1 MALEVIRALGP
12 EYRVVALAAG
22 SNVERLAEQARET
35 GARALGVA
43 DESAARALAEAL
55 PKPVGPEIFT
65 GPEGLAAIAS
75 RPDVDI
81 VLSAVAGGA
90 GLPAALA
97 AARSG
102 KRLALANKESLVMA
116 GGLIM
121 AEAERSGAEVVPVDS
136 EHSAVFQALA
146 CGRREEVRRVILT
159 ASGGPLYRR
168 PREDQDRVTPEEA
181 LAHPTWRMGR
191 KITVDSATLM
201 NKALEVIEAHHLFG
215 LAADEIAV
223 LVHPESVV
231 HAMVEYADGS
241 VMAQLGPPDMRLP
254 IQYALTWPERRE
266 AGWKR
271 LDLAAL
277 RALHFEEPDGR
288 KFPALELGFEVVR
301 RGGTSGAALSGAD
314 ETAVEAFL
322 AGRIRLSD
330 IAATVKRVL
339 GAHPWTAEPTLDEI
353 LETDR
358 WAREETARC
367 LTSFTSWK

>member
-1 MALEVIRALGP
+1 
-12 EYRVVALAAG
+12 
-22 SNVERLAEQARET
+22 
-35 GARALGVA
+35 
-43 DESAARALAEAL
+43 
-55 PKPVGPEIFT
+55 
-65 GPEGLAAIAS
+65 
-75 RPDVDI
+75 
-81 VLSAVAGGA
+81 
-90 GLPAALA
+90 
-97 AARSG
+97 
-102 KRLALANKESLVMA
+102 
-116 GGLIM
+116 
-121 AEAERSGAEVVPVDS
+121 
-136 EHSAVFQALA
+136 
-146 CGRREEVRRVILT
+146 
-159 ASGGPLYRR
+159 
-168 PREDQDRVTPEEA
+168 
-181 LAHPTWRMGR
+181 MGR

-266 AGWKR
+266 AGWER

-288 KFPALELGFEVVR
+288 KFPALELGFEAVR

-322 AGRIRLSD
+322 ERRIRLSD

-339 GAHPWTAEPTLDEI
+339 GAHPWTAEPTLEEI

-358 WAREETARC
+358 WAREEAARC
-367 LTSFTSWK
+367 LTSFTS

>member
-1 MALEVIRALGP
+1 MPNVAILGSTGSIGRMALEVIRALGS

-43 DESAARALAEAL
+43 DEAAARALAEAL

-65 GPEGLAAIAS
+65 GPEGLASIAS

-168 PREDQDRVTPEEA
+168 PREDQDRVTPVEA

-191 KITVDSATLM
+191 MFTVD
-201 NKALEVIEAHHLFG
+201 
-215 LAADEIAV
+215 
-223 LVHPESVV
+223 
-231 HAMVEYADGS
+231 
-241 VMAQLGPPDMRLP
+241 
-254 IQYALTWPERRE
+254 
-266 AGWKR
+266 
-271 LDLAAL
+271 
-277 RALHFEEPDGR
+277 
-288 KFPALELGFEVVR
+288 
-301 RGGTSGAALSGAD
+301 
-314 ETAVEAFL
+314 
-322 AGRIRLSD
+322 
-330 IAATVKRVL
+330 
-339 GAHPWTAEPTLDEI
+339 
-353 LETDR
+353 
-358 WAREETARC
+358 
-367 LTSFTSWK
+367 